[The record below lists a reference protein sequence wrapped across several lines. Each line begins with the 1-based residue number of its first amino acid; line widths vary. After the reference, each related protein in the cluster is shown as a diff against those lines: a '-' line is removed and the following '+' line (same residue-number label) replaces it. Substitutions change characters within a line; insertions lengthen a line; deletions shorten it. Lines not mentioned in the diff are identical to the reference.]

1 MTQGAIGRVLG
12 MCQYGIAAGGNADPG
27 AERGVLR
34 GLMGKRQCVIDV
46 STGDGSAR
54 YTLFLKTE
62 AYLTQRFAVV
72 QAGW

>member
-1 MTQGAIGRVLG
+1 
-12 MCQYGIAAGGNADPG
+12 
-27 AERGVLR
+27 VLR

-72 QAGW
+72 QAWMVKQMHCG